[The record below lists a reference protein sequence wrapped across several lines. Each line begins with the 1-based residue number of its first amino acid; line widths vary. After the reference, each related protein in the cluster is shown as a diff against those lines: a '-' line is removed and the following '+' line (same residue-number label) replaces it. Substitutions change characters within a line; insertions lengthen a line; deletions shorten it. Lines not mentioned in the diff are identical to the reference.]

1 MKYRIYIL
9 DDAKT
14 DLKEIRRYLSDY
26 GTVPKQKIKES
37 FNTLIKNL
45 ADNPFIYSVY
55 DDNQK
60 YRKAV
65 IEYGYLVFYT
75 VENKIV
81 RIQRVLNDRQNVIR
95 IIE

>member
-26 GTVPKQKIKES
+26 GTVPKRKLKES
-37 FNTLIKNL
+37 FNNFIKNV
-45 ADNPFIYSVY
+45 ANNPFMYPVY
-55 DDNQK
+55 DYNQK

>member
-9 DDAKT
+9 NDAKI

-26 GTVPKQKIKES
+26 GTVPKQKFKES
-37 FNTLIKNL
+37 FNNFIKNV
-45 ADNPFIYSVY
+45 ADNPFMYPVY
-55 DDNQK
+55 DYNQK

-75 VENKIV
+75 VEDNII
-81 RIQRVLNDRQNVIR
+81 RIQRILSDRKNVIR
-95 IIE
+95 IVE